1 MILYTYIYF
10 GHSHA
15 HLAPCGCRAASPSGV
30 AAVDVSQPGHGG
42 GVARGGNV
50 AGGAAQRKVW
60 RSPRGKR
67 NDIGGL
73 ATM

>member
-1 MILYTYIYF
+1 MPTWR
-10 GHSHA
+10 HA
-15 HLAPCGCRAASPSGV
+15 APHLAPFGCRAASPAGV

-60 RSPRGKR
+60 RSSNRTTLG
-67 NDIGGL
+67 D
-73 ATM
+73 